1 MNTACGVARNLYGLT
16 WALLLPSLAGAQ
28 VANDGQ
34 SAVFQARTVLADVVV
49 SAQRRDERLQA
60 VPISAT
66 VLTAA
71 QLELQRVG
79 KLHEL
84 QYAVPNL
91 QMAQNRSS
99 GTTATIA
106 IRGQVEL
113 ETTPTVDPAVGLYLG
128 GVYIARTTGANLELI
143 DVERVEVLRGPQGT
157 LFGRNTTGGAINLVP
172 REPSFELEGLLEAN
186 LGNYDLAEF
195 TAVLN
200 APMAGDRMATRL
212 VASHAGHDGYARNT
226 LLGASLDDEVVDYVR
241 AQVVLLPSDRS
252 ELLLS
257 FDGSRSRTNGQLLTL
272 LDVAP
277 AADTLPA
284 VFGNP
289 ADLLTNY
296 LDPYSRQ
303 VAADRIGPASTSVW
317 GTSGALT
324 LEFSRF
330 TLKSI
335 TAYRELELSA
345 SNVDQDATPYDLGV
359 ILHRG
364 DTQHQFTQE
373 LQAYGSAQDG
383 RLQWIG
389 GIHYF
394 NEQATYQQQ
403 LRLYV
408 PVTGLWRTGMPAG
421 DVHND
426 SLAAYGQLT
435 YAITP
440 QLRVT
445 GGGRFNRDGRQL
457 TSRNQTQIGDV
468 VCNLHTDLRDETEP
482 CQATLPERSFEYAP
496 WMIAVDYEPT
506 VGAMLYA
513 KLSQGHRA
521 GGYNIRGTNAVDLD
535 TFEPEQVTSIELG
548 AKVDLLDHRLR
559 LNMALFRSAFED
571 IQLTQLEPGSAGPGS
586 VIRYI
591 ENGGRARIEGGEVEV
606 TALLGSLRLGFGY
619 GATRPQFTELDEKVE
634 GVTLDSRFPMVPDWS
649 ATVSADWVR
658 AIGSWELDAHADYA
672 WRDDV
677 LFSFNADSA
686 ARQEAF
692 GLLNAAIAVRPPHRN
707 LELRL
712 WARNLADQRY
722 VERAFETEYFVTA
735 APGDPRTYG
744 ASLAYRFGE
753 Q

>member
-1 MNTACGVARNLYGLT
+1 M
-16 WALLLPSLAGAQ
+16 LP
-28 VANDGQ
+28 
-34 SAVFQARTVLADVVV
+34 F
-49 SAQRRDERLQA
+49 
-60 VPISAT
+60 
-66 VLTAA
+66 
-71 QLELQRVG
+71 
-79 KLHEL
+79 
-84 QYAVPNL
+84 
-91 QMAQNRSS
+91 NRS
-99 GTTATIA
+99 
-106 IRGQVEL
+106 
-113 ETTPTVDPAVGLYLG
+113 
-128 GVYIARTTGANLELI
+128 
-143 DVERVEVLRGPQGT
+143 
-157 LFGRNTTGGAINLVP
+157 
-172 REPSFELEGLLEAN
+172 
-186 LGNYDLAEF
+186 EF
-195 TAVLN
+195 
-200 APMAGDRMATRL
+200 
-212 VASHAGHDGYARNT
+212 
-226 LLGASLDDEVVDYVR
+226 
-241 AQVVLLPSDRS
+241 
-252 ELLLS
+252 LLS
-257 FDGSRSRTNGQLLTL
+257 FDASRSRTNGQLLTL

-289 ADLLTNY
+289 ADRLTNY
-296 LDPYSRQ
+296 ADPYSRQ
-303 VAADRIGPASTSVW
+303 VAADRVGPASTSVW
-317 GTSGALT
+317 GSSGALT
-324 LEFSRF
+324 LEFSRL

-373 LQAYGSAQDG
+373 FQAYGSAQDG

-403 LRLYV
+403 FRLYV
-408 PVTGLWRTGMPAG
+408 PQMTPLWRTGIPAG

-457 TSRNQTQIGDV
+457 TSRNQLQFGDDV
-468 VCNLHTDLRDETEP
+468 TCLLHTDLRDPAEP

-496 WMIAVDYEPT
+496 WMVAVDYEPASN
-506 VGAMLYA
+506 AMLYA
-513 KLSQGHRA
+513 KLSRGHRA
-521 GGYNIRGTNAVDLD
+521 GGYNIRGTNAVDFD

-548 AKVDLLDHRLR
+548 AKVDLLEQRLR
-559 LNMALFRSAFED
+559 LNIALFRSGFED
-571 IQLTQLEPGSAGPGS
+571 IQLTQSESAASGLGTL
-586 VIRYI
+586 RYI

-686 ARQEAF
+686 ARQESF
-692 GLLNAAIAVRPPHRN
+692 GLLNAAIAVRPPHRD

-722 VERAFETEYFVTA
+722 VERAFETEYFVTS

-744 ASLAYRFGE
+744 VSLAYRFGE